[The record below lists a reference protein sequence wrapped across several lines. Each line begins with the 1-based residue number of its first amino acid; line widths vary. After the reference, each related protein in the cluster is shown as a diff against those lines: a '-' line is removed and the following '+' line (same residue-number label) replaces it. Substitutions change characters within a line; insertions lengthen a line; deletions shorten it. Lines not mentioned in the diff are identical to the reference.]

1 MLNKKNKN
9 FNNIVFNQK
18 FLTIIGL
25 FIIALIVFP
34 LAKNISQR
42 HKINNEIKNLEQ
54 DIKELENNNNE
65 LKKLINYLDSDQ
77 FAEEQARLNLGLKK
91 QGETAIVIEGL
102 ADKFGESENSS
113 GSIIKIPWLNSS
125 ISRDN
130 MTNVQKW
137 LVYFFQ

>member
-9 FNNIVFNQK
+9 FNSIVFNQK

-25 FIIALIVFP
+25 FIIALIIFP

-65 LKKLINYLDSDQ
+65 LKKLIYYLDSDQ

-102 ADKFGESENSS
+102 ADKFGESENAS